1 MRKLWVMLF
10 ILSAFPGIACSEQA
24 GNPTAQEQQPPSQP
38 GYSTPAPAQ
47 QEAALQEAEGA
58 LSKVDSQMKLIWI
71 KTSDGKEMQFDYN
84 MDTHVEGAETVE
96 GLAKMSG
103 NNVRVRFRAED
114 KGNVAVHIEVLPRS
128 A

>member
-1 MRKLWVMLF
+1 MRKLSVMLF
-10 ILSAFPGIACSEQA
+10 ILSAFLGIACSEQTS
-24 GNPTAQEQQPPSQP
+24 NPTAQEQQPP

-58 LSKVDSQMKLIWI
+58 LAKVGPQMELLWI
-71 KTSDGKEMQFDYN
+71 KTKDGKEMQFSYN
-84 MDTHVEGAETVE
+84 MDTHVEGAEQTVA

-103 NNVRVRFRAED
+103 SNVKVRFRIEGSD
-114 KGNVAVHIEVLPRS
+114 NVAVHIEVLPRT